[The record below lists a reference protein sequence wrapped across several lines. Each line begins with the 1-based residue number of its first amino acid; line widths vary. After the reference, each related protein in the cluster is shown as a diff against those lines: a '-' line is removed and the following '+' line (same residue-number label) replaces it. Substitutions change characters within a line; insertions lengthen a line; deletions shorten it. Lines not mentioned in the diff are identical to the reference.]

1 MSLLCIDTIYFLM
14 YYDKVQL
21 VRIRDYT
28 EHCKICLKN
37 NHDVNRSQLY
47 KNDIFI
53 LVHIYNKINLFIMN
67 QKKCKY
73 PLST

>member
-1 MSLLCIDTIYFLM
+1 MEE
-14 YYDKVQL
+14 KV
-21 VRIRDYT
+21 Y
-28 EHCKICLKN
+28 KICLKN